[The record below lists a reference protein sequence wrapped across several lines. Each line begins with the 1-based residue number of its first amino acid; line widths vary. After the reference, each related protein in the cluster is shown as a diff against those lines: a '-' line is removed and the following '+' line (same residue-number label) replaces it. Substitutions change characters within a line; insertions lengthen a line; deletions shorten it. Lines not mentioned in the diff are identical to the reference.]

1 MLESPTPE
9 PNWGLAKALYLQNL
23 PLKTIASQANLNY
36 FTLRTRIQREDWLAE
51 RTKLQA
57 DPSLAPQL
65 AKPNLPLSVSENPDV
80 IARIGHGVRQQA
92 AGALQRVLEGL
103 DTGKRPKS
111 IEARRALAELVKI
124 VTDSGKVLFQWE
136 DQKPALLID
145 LATLRKVRLPGEPKP
160 IEIASQVVVQAQPTP
175 ETGDVAKQSTTHNVA
190 EGQQLNSPQVPQ

>member
-1 MLESPTPE
+1 MPT
-9 PNWGLAKALYLQNL
+9 PNWGLALALFLQGL
-23 PLKTIASQANLNY
+23 AHADIAKQSNVSILALRKRITRDNWVGQRDQSKVNTSQTQNH
-36 FTLRTRIQREDWLAE
+36 
-51 RTKLQA
+51 
-57 DPSLAPQL
+57 

-103 DTGKRPKS
+103 DAGKRPKS
-111 IEARRALAELVKI
+111 IQARRALAELVKI

-160 IEIASQVVVQAQPTP
+160 IEIASQVVVPQANPPNLHIAP
-175 ETGDVAKQSTTHNVA
+175 ESPPKTDNGNQENA
-190 EGQQLNSPQVPQ
+190 NSAS